1 MNKRVLYA
9 LLLIGVTVV
18 VLLFNRQGADI
29 RFPFDAKVSMPAAFA
44 YLIFTGLGVT
54 IGALLK

>member
-9 LLLIGVTVV
+9 LTIIGLTVV
-18 VLLFNRQGADI
+18 VLLFNRQGCVI
-29 RFPFDAKVSMPAAFA
+29 KFPFGWDADLPAAFA
-44 YLIFTGLGVT
+44 YLIFTGVGVT

>member
-1 MNKRVLYA
+1 MHKRVLYA
-9 LLLIGVTVV
+9 LVIIGMMVV

-29 RFPFDAKVSMPAAFA
+29 RLPFDVKASMPAAFA

>member
-1 MNKRVLYA
+1 MHKRVLYA
-9 LLLIGVTVV
+9 LLLIGMMVV
-18 VLLFNRQGADI
+18 VLLFNRQGVDI
-29 RFPFDAKVSMPAAFA
+29 RLPFGVKAPMPAAFA